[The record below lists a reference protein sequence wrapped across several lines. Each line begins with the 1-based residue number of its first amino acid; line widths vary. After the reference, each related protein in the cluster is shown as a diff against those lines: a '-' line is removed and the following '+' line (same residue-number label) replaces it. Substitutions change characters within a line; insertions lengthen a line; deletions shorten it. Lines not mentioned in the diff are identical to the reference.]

1 MRTRKDLRKYQARA
15 ALRIVQRRKLGL
27 FVDMSLGKTA
37 ITLTAIKNLMD
48 LGKLPNGAWV
58 IAPLSVTKDTWQE
71 EAKLWSHLKD
81 LSFVLVEGREK
92 KRTELLQ
99 QKADIHIISYTL
111 LPWLGNIINNKLKR
125 RKPWY
130 PDLVVLDE
138 SEHVK
143 GRGAWFKALRNRILK
158 WVPYRIIQTGTPAA
172 HSLFDLWS
180 QIYVLDEGRRL
191 GTAFD
196 RFRSRFFVQ
205 DDYQGYAYVP
215 RPGAERRIYDLLRDI
230 VIRLDG
236 DDWLELPSVIK
247 DPVYVDLPARA
258 MALYRKHEREMFIKL
273 DNLKEV
279 EAANAAVL
287 SGQCWQLANGAIYDD
302 PEERTSWAE
311 IHTAKLTALDEMLEQ
326 AVGNPVLVGYW
337 FRHDR
342 ERLMAKYPKA
352 TFMNKN
358 NITEVKA
365 RWNAGKIPLLFMNPQ
380 SVSHGLNMQFGGHIV
395 IWFSQIW
402 SGGRHDQLIARL
414 RRPDQRAPH
423 IISRYITARG
433 TVDEVIQESRNN
445 RLRGQAQLLNA
456 LRAYRKRKAA

>member
-1 MRTRKDLRKYQARA
+1 MH
-15 ALRIVQRRKLGL
+15 IVQRKKFGL

-48 LGKLPNGAWV
+48 LGKLPNGAWI

-81 LSFVLVEGREK
+81 LTFVLVEGRAK
-92 KRTELLQ
+92 KRLELLQ

-111 LPWLGNIINNKLKR
+111 LPWLGNLINPRLKR

-130 PDLVVLDE
+130 PDLVALDE

-143 GRGAWFKALRNRILK
+143 GRGPWFKALRNRILK

-180 QIYVLDEGRRL
+180 QIYVLDEGQRL

-196 RFRSRFFVQ
+196 RFRSRFFQQ
-205 DDYQGYAYVP
+205 DDYQGYVYVP
-215 RPGAERRIYDLLRDI
+215 RPGAEQRIYKLLSDI

-236 DDWLELPSVIK
+236 DDWLELPSVVK
-247 DPVYVDLPARA
+247 DQVFVDLPPRA
-258 MALYRKHEREMFIKL
+258 MALYRKHEREMFIRL

-311 IHTAKLTALDEMLEQ
+311 IHTAKLTKLDEMLEQ

-433 TVDEVIQESRNN
+433 TVDEVIQESRDN